1 MSVDKW
7 KVIDRNVAIC
17 DKCDG
22 SMALWY
28 NSSKELYCI
37 SCDYCD
43 HEVTKTKRDVEIE
56 TFWRDKGDNEK

>member
-1 MSVDKW
+1 MSIDKW

-17 DKCDG
+17 DKCNG

-28 NSSKELYCI
+28 NSSQELYCI

-43 HEVTKTKRDVEIE
+43 NEITKTKRDVEIE
-56 TFWRDKGDNEK
+56 TFWTDKENNND